1 MGAAS
6 QNRFFGREFQSV
18 LPILQSNALK
28 ILAQVSTESIT
39 PRINSLAKKKKKKKL
54 YTMELNREM
63 KLKFFVYVRRK
74 ISGNYYDKTSREGE
88 EK

>member
-39 PRINSLAKKKKKKKL
+39 PRINSLARKKKKL

-74 ISGNYYDKTSREGE
+74 ISGNYYDKTWREGE

>member
-18 LPILQSNALK
+18 LPILQNNALK

-39 PRINSLAKKKKKKKL
+39 PRKNSLARKKKKIVYHGIKPRNEIEIFRIRKEKNIWKL
-54 YTMELNREM
+54 L
-63 KLKFFVYVRRK
+63 
-74 ISGNYYDKTSREGE
+74 
-88 EK
+88 

>member
-39 PRINSLAKKKKKKKL
+39 PRINSLARKKKKIVYHGIKPRNEIEIFRIRKEKNIWKL
-54 YTMELNREM
+54 L
-63 KLKFFVYVRRK
+63 
-74 ISGNYYDKTSREGE
+74 
-88 EK
+88 

>member
-18 LPILQSNALK
+18 LPILQNNALK

-39 PRINSLAKKKKKKKL
+39 PRINSLAKKKKKKKIV
-54 YTMELNREM
+54 YHGIKPRNEIEIFRIRKEKNIW
-63 KLKFFVYVRRK
+63 KLL
-74 ISGNYYDKTSREGE
+74 
-88 EK
+88 